1 MASFV
6 NAADAV
12 AAAVEIETRGHAF
25 YLAVADKAV
34 DAADKEFFTFM
45 AEEEK
50 RHKATFASMLGR
62 LGGVPMP
69 AGSTDE
75 EYLMYVQDLL
85 DSHSLFMKE
94 QQQSILAD
102 PYVEA
107 IRFEKD
113 TLLFFDALEPMVPA
127 AEAKY
132 IRACADEERKHLRML
147 AKRMVERKKLG
158 HH

>member
-25 YLAVADKAV
+25 YLAVTEKATE
-34 DAADKEFFTFM
+34 AEDKEFFAFM

-50 RHKATFASMLGR
+50 RHKAIFSSMLSR
-62 LGGVPMP
+62 IGGVPLP
-69 AGSTDE
+69 AGSSDD

-85 DSHSLFMKE
+85 DSHSLFMKD
-94 QQQSILAD
+94 QHKVILAD

-113 TLLFFDALEPMVPA
+113 TLLFFVALESMVPA
-127 AEAKY
+127 SEVQY

-147 AKRMVERKKLG
+147 AKRMAGEKE
-158 HH
+158 